1 MKRVLSVASEAVPLI
16 KTGGLADVVGALPAA
31 MAGQGWHMRL
41 LVPGYPAVMAR
52 IGRRDMVWAEENFFG
67 GLGEVYLGTVDGIE
81 VMALDAPH
89 LFDRAGGPYSDVHG
103 DYWDNPERFAALSWA
118 AAVIARDGVE
128 GWKPELL
135 IAHDW
140 QAALAP
146 AYLRYWRVD
155 LPTVLTIHNIA
166 FQGRVG
172 TAKMDA
178 LRLPHEWFHPDGYE
192 FWGDISMLKAGMM
205 AANAITT
212 VSPRYAEELMRGEF
226 GLGLDG
232 VIRARANAVHGILN
246 GIDQSVW
253 DPAAD
258 PAVVPFSASRLAA
271 KGRNRDALLAE
282 FGLDPT
288 LPGPLAVLVSRLTP
302 QKGIDLLPQV
312 IDEFVRL
319 GGGLCVLGSGDGWA
333 EQEMRALAERHP
345 GRVGVR
351 IGYDEGLSHLMMG
364 GGDAIL
370 VPSRFEPCGLTQLYG
385 LAYGCL
391 PVVARTGGL
400 ADTVIDANP
409 AALAAGAA
417 TGVQFD
423 GVHYNA
429 LVRAIDRTMALYR
442 DQPTW
447 RTLQTNAMKADFSWQ
462 HSGKAYAELYRR
474 LVQAAA

>member
-41 LVPGYPAVMAR
+41 LVPGYPAVMTR

-232 VIRARANAVHGILN
+232 VIRARATAVHGILN

-258 PAVVPFSASRLAA
+258 PAVMPFSAPRLAA
-271 KGRNRDALLAE
+271 KGRNREALLAE

-351 IGYDEGLSHLMMG
+351 IGYDEGLSHRMFA
-364 GGDAIL
+364 GGDAVL

-385 LAYGCL
+385 QRYGCV
-391 PVVARTGGL
+391 PVVSAVGGL
-400 ADTVIDANP
+400 FDTVIGATPATEAAN
-409 AALAAGAA
+409 AA
-417 TGVQFD
+417 TGVVFHPVD
-423 GVHYNA
+423 A
-429 LVRAIDRTMALYR
+429 LALRQALRKLVSLYQDSKGWSAMVRRG
-442 DQPTW
+442 
-447 RTLQTNAMKADFSWQ
+447 MKADWGWGRSAA
-462 HSGKAYAELYRR
+462 AYAALFDS
-474 LVQAAA
+474 LVQRS